1 LSCKSKAAVFTD
13 FCSSEVCRDRLSVK
27 VSAMRNCMEEALL
40 VYVMGYG
47 RAAPPSAEAVELKF
61 HAD

>member
-1 LSCKSKAAVFTD
+1 
-13 FCSSEVCRDRLSVK
+13 
-27 VSAMRNCMEEALL
+27 MEEALL